1 MYITVVSSTSTSFY
15 ITAMSQKKHKE
26 CARPA
31 SSLQQDDDDD
41 VELTDADRK
50 RLHRRM
56 SDTDK
61 RKVRY
66 INKELKRALKER
78 AECDASNRKVVYRCA
93 YNIAIWTSDRDD
105 VYMPYFREEREK
117 SQ

>member
-1 MYITVVSSTSTSFY
+1 
-15 ITAMSQKKHKE
+15 MSQNKQKA
-26 CARPA
+26 CAKPA

-61 RKVRY
+61 GKVRY
-66 INKELKRALKER
+66 INKELKRALKAR

-93 YNIAIWTSDRDD
+93 YNVAIWTHDRDN
-105 VYMPYFREEREK
+105 VYMPYFLEEREK
-117 SQ
+117 SR